1 MENFKELN
9 LKEKLL
15 ISSCLLGE
23 NVKYDGSNNSL
34 SKDFLDKLKEKYEL
48 FSFCP
53 EVAGGLPTP
62 RVPCE
67 IISQNPLKIV
77 NKNNE
82 DKTIEFVNGANKTLE
97 LCRKEGIKIALLK
110 ANSPS
115 CSNHFIYDGTF
126 SSTKIKSNGV
136 TTNQLLLNNIL
147 IYNELEIKELNI

>member
-1 MENFKELN
+1 M
-9 LKEKLL
+9 KEKLL

-23 NVKYDGSNNSL
+23 NVKYDGTNNSL
-34 SKDFLDKLKEKYEL
+34 SKDILDKLKEKYEL

-67 IISQNPLKIV
+67 IISQNRLKII

-82 DKTIEFVNGANKTLE
+82 DKTLEFVNGANKTLA
-97 LCRKEGIKIALLK
+97 LCKKEGIKIALLK

-115 CSNHFIYDGTF
+115 CSNDFIYDGTF
-126 SSTKIKSNGV
+126 TSTKIESFGV
-136 TTNQLLLNNIL
+136 TTKQLKNHNISV
-147 IYNELEIKELNI
+147 YNETEIKTLNI

>member
-1 MENFKELN
+1 ME
-9 LKEKLL
+9 KEKLL

-23 NVKYDGSNNSL
+23 NVKYDGSNNGL
-34 SKDFLDKLKEKYEL
+34 SKDILDKLKEKYEL

-62 RVPCE
+62 RIPCE

-97 LCRKEGIKIALLK
+97 LCKKEGIKIALLK

-115 CSNHFIYDGTF
+115 CSNSFIYDGTF
-126 SSTKIKSNGV
+126 NSIKIKENGV
-136 TTNQLLLNNIL
+136 TTKQLKNHNITV
-147 IYNELEIKELNI
+147 YNETEIKTFNI

>member
-1 MENFKELN
+1 MGNFME
-9 LKEKLL
+9 KEKLL

-23 NVKYDGSNNSL
+23 NVKYDGTNNVL
-34 SKDFLDKLKEKYEL
+34 SKEILKKLNEKYEL

-62 RVPCE
+62 RIPCE

-82 DKTIEFVNGANKTLE
+82 DKTVNFIDGANKTLD
-97 LCRKEGIKIALLK
+97 LCIKNNIKIALLK
-110 ANSPS
+110 SNSPS

-126 SSTKIKSNGV
+126 SSSKIKSNGV

-147 IYNELEIKELNI
+147 TYNEIEIKELNI